1 MTERAADN
9 GAKIEVWNRKNKYGW
24 TPLLIAAFLAAGC
37 AAVSPAPRPWQV
49 TEAQAALNPYG
60 AWANVSLRRGSHS
73 VLIAE
78 NLGWPSASALA
89 NALDPLLGR
98 AGHMEKQ
105 EGGDLD

>member
-1 MTERAADN
+1 MST
-9 GAKIEVWNRKNKYGW
+9 
-24 TPLLIAAFLAAGC
+24 C
-37 AAVSPAPRPWQV
+37 AAIDCDNVVPRRPGPGRPAIYCSPACRPTRMRSPLVIDVVHPEDSTDGRDTRRLW
-49 TEAQAALNPYG
+49 
-60 AWANVSLRRGSHS
+60 NVSLRRGSHS

-105 EGGDLD
+105 EGADLD

>member
-1 MTERAADN
+1 MSAH
-9 GAKIEVWNRKNKYGW
+9 
-24 TPLLIAAFLAAGC
+24 TP
-37 AAVSPAPRPWQV
+37 VRSPLVIDV
-49 TEAQAALNPYG
+49 THPDDSTDGRDTRRL
-60 AWANVSLRRGSHS
+60 WSVSLRRGSHS

-98 AGHMEKQ
+98 AGHMEKH